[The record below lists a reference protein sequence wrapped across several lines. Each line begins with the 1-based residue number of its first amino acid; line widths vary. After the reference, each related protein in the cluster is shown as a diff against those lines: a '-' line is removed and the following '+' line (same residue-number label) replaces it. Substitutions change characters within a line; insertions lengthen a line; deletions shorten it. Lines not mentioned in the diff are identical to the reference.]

1 MNENV
6 VYGPGE
12 TDWTKIYFGTPKLK
26 IMYDKKELAHVL
38 SEMLKALNGLPEN
51 SKLKMASDEIFS
63 VPEKD
68 ARVTYGKLFYMLNS
82 EL

>member
-26 IMYDKKELAHVL
+26 IMYDKKDIA
-38 SEMLKALNGLPEN
+38 
-51 SKLKMASDEIFS
+51 
-63 VPEKD
+63 
-68 ARVTYGKLFYMLNS
+68 S
-82 EL
+82 ELVESQQKGFDC